1 MNTVC
6 KKSAVD
12 SFNGLRDMDLG
23 PIRFKLQNKEE
34 GESWD
39 LKTCDSVESAYRMFL
54 ALCIAHPE
62 KNIVPTK
69 LVDKMWHY
77 HILDTKKYSEDC
89 ERYFGFFLHH
99 FPYFGMR
106 GDNDKNELMICG
118 QETKTLYMQEFG
130 YATTLLLSETSLCG
144 PENCDP
150 SCTNRI
156 SDNFNWKRPT
166 A

>member
-1 MNTVC
+1 MTSNVTRTAKQVLQ
-6 KKSAVD
+6 SLAT
-12 SFNGLRDMDLG
+12 LDLG
-23 PIRFKLQNKEE
+23 PIRFKLQNREE
-34 GESWD
+34 GEGWD
-39 LKTCDSVESAYRMFL
+39 KQTCDKVEPAYKMFL
-54 ALCIAHPE
+54 ALCIAHPT

-77 HILDTKKYSEDC
+77 HILDTKKYAEDC
-89 ERYFGFFLHH
+89 ERHLGQFLHH

-106 GDNDKNELMICG
+106 GQEDKQELMICG
-118 QETKTLYMQEFG
+118 QDTRLLYLQEFS
-130 YATTLLLSETSLCG
+130 YEISQLLSETSLCG

-156 SDNFNWKRPT
+156 GDQFNWTRPT